1 MNVSFDLETPV
12 TSLRG
17 VGPSR
22 GKALGS
28 IGIQTVKDLL
38 LHFPRRYEDRRE
50 ITPLGELEEGKP
62 SLVVGTLCRLRSV
75 RTRRRDG
82 RGSLLLVMGEMREGT
97 ERLRLSWFNRPGLS
111 RSLGAGKRI
120 SVFGKVEK
128 GETGW
133 EMSSPDYEVLEGT
146 LCPQTGIVPIY
157 PLAAGLSQSFLRSLT
172 RFILESP
179 QAKGL
184 LEETLPGRV
193 LSGEEFPELAKA
205 IEWLHYPPDEK
216 AWKKA
221 RGRVAFEELF
231 SLQARLRNSRL
242 ALERTSRAP
251 IVRQGHLTAAFL
263 GEGLPFSL
271 TGPQQEALSEIIE
284 DLGRETPMRR
294 LLHGDVGTGKTAV
307 ALGASMAA
315 IDSGLQVAFMV
326 PTEVLAWQH
335 YRNASPIFRRLGAF
349 CGVLTS
355 GCSPDDRRYS
365 ASTLAEGIPGLFFGT
380 QALFQEGTAWKK
392 LGFVIVDEQH
402 RFGVEQKASLIE
414 KGNNPHLLVMSAT
427 PIPRTLTLTAYGELD
442 VTTLGGSLPGRKSVK
457 TFILG
462 KERLARLMARVRKE
476 ILSGGQV
483 IWVCPFLQEREE
495 DTAVS
500 ARRRLGEIRENLPD
514 VPAGLIHGQMP
525 AAEKDEAMEDF
536 AEGRTRLLVAT
547 TVVEVGI
554 DVAGTTMI
562 VVEDAE
568 RFGLSQLH
576 QLRGRA
582 GRGQGGGICVL
593 LTATEDREAK
603 ERLEILAANTDGL
616 RIAEEDL
623 RLRGPGALCGTRQHG
638 VTEFRVADLSRDRS
652 LVELARR
659 KAKELEIGDPL
670 LEFKSWLS
678 DPDKA
683 GEGTP
688 CPVLG

>member
-1 MNVSFDLETPV
+1 MNVSFDFETPV

-157 PLAAGLSQSFLRSLT
+157 PLAAGLSQGFLRSLT

>member
-1 MNVSFDLETPV
+1 MNVSLDLETPV

-28 IGIQTVKDLL
+28 IGIETVKDLL

-50 ITPLGELEEGKP
+50 ITPLSELEEGKS

-97 ERLRLSWFNRPGLS
+97 ARLRLSWFNRPGLS
-111 RSLGAGKRI
+111 RSLGEGRRI
-120 SVFGKVEK
+120 SAFGKVER

-133 EMSSPDYEVLEGT
+133 EMSSPEYEILEGT

-157 PLAAGLSQSFLRSLT
+157 PLAAGLSQGFMRNLT
-172 RFILESP
+172 RFILQSP

-184 LEETLPGRV
+184 MEETLPGRV

-221 RGRVAFEELF
+221 RSRVAFEELF

-242 ALERTSRAP
+242 VLEKASRAP
-251 IVRQGHLTAAFL
+251 IVRQGRLTAAFL

-271 TGPQQEALSEIIE
+271 TGSQQEALSEIIE
-284 DLGRETPMRR
+284 DLGRDTPMRR

-355 GCSPDDRRYS
+355 GCSPDDRRCSTS
-365 ASTLAEGIPGLFFGT
+365 ALAEGIPGLFFGT
-380 QALFQEGTAWKK
+380 QALFQGGTAWKK

-442 VTTLGGSLPGRKSVK
+442 VTTLGGRLPGRKSVK

-462 KERLARLMARVRKE
+462 KERLAKLMARIRKE

-483 IWVCPFLQEREE
+483 IWVCPFLLEREE
-495 DTAVS
+495 DAAVS
-500 ARRRLGEIRENLPD
+500 ARKRLGEIREILPD
-514 VPAGLIHGQMP
+514 VPAGLFHGQMP
-525 AAEKDEAMEDF
+525 AAEKGEVMEDF
-536 AEGRTRLLVAT
+536 VEGRTRLLVAT

-593 LTATEDREAK
+593 LTETEDREAK

-659 KAKELEIGDPL
+659 KAKDLEIGDPL

-678 DPDKA
+678 ETEKA

-688 CPVLG
+688 SPVLG

>member
-1 MNVSFDLETPV
+1 MNVSLDLETPV

-28 IGIQTVKDLL
+28 IGIETVKDLL

-50 ITPLGELEEGKP
+50 ITPLSELEEGKS
-62 SLVVGTLCRLRSV
+62 SLVVGTLCRLQSV

-97 ERLRLSWFNRPGLS
+97 ARLRLSWFNRPGLS
-111 RSLGAGKRI
+111 RSLGEGRRI
-120 SVFGKVEK
+120 SAFGKVEK

-133 EMSSPDYEVLEGT
+133 EMSSPEYEILEGT

-157 PLAAGLSQSFLRSLT
+157 PLAAGLSQGFMRNLT
-172 RFILESP
+172 RFILQSP

-184 LEETLPGRV
+184 MEETLPGRV

-221 RGRVAFEELF
+221 RSRVAFEELF

-242 ALERTSRAP
+242 VLEKASRAP
-251 IVRQGHLTAAFL
+251 IVRQGRLTAAFL

-271 TGPQQEALSEIIE
+271 TGSQQEALSEIIE
-284 DLGRETPMRR
+284 DLGRDTPMRR

-307 ALGASMAA
+307 ALAASMAA

-355 GCSPDDRRYS
+355 GCSPDDRRCSTS
-365 ASTLAEGIPGLFFGT
+365 ALAEGIPGLFFGT
-380 QALFQEGTAWKK
+380 QALFQGGTAWKK

-442 VTTLGGSLPGRKSVK
+442 VTTLGGRLPGRKSVK

-462 KERLARLMARVRKE
+462 KERLAKLMARIRKE

-483 IWVCPFLQEREE
+483 IWVCPFLLEREE
-495 DTAVS
+495 DAAVS
-500 ARRRLGEIRENLPD
+500 ARKRLGEIREILPD
-514 VPAGLIHGQMP
+514 VPAGLFHGQMP
-525 AAEKDEAMEDF
+525 AAEKGEVMEDF
-536 AEGRTRLLVAT
+536 VEGRTRLLVAT

-593 LTATEDREAK
+593 LTETEDREAK

-659 KAKELEIGDPL
+659 KAKDLEIGDPL

-678 DPDKA
+678 ETEKA

-688 CPVLG
+688 SPVLG

>member
-1 MNVSFDLETPV
+1 
-12 TSLRG
+12 
-17 VGPSR
+17 
-22 GKALGS
+22 
-28 IGIQTVKDLL
+28 
-38 LHFPRRYEDRRE
+38 
-50 ITPLGELEEGKP
+50 
-62 SLVVGTLCRLRSV
+62 
-75 RTRRRDG
+75 
-82 RGSLLLVMGEMREGT
+82 
-97 ERLRLSWFNRPGLS
+97 
-111 RSLGAGKRI
+111 
-120 SVFGKVEK
+120 
-128 GETGW
+128 
-133 EMSSPDYEVLEGT
+133 
-146 LCPQTGIVPIY
+146 
-157 PLAAGLSQSFLRSLT
+157 
-172 RFILESP
+172 
-179 QAKGL
+179 
-184 LEETLPGRV
+184 
-193 LSGEEFPELAKA
+193 
-205 IEWLHYPPDEK
+205 
-216 AWKKA
+216 
-221 RGRVAFEELF
+221 
-231 SLQARLRNSRL
+231 
-242 ALERTSRAP
+242 
-251 IVRQGHLTAAFL
+251 
-263 GEGLPFSL
+263 
-271 TGPQQEALSEIIE
+271 
-284 DLGRETPMRR
+284 
-294 LLHGDVGTGKTAV
+294 
-307 ALGASMAA
+307 MAA

-355 GCSPDDRRYS
+355 GCSPDDRRCSTS
-365 ASTLAEGIPGLFFGT
+365 ALAEGIPGLFFGT
-380 QALFQEGTAWKK
+380 QALFQGGTAWKK

-442 VTTLGGSLPGRKSVK
+442 VTTLGGRLPGRKSVK

-462 KERLARLMARVRKE
+462 KERLAKLMARIRKE

-483 IWVCPFLQEREE
+483 IWVCPFLLEREE
-495 DTAVS
+495 DAAVS
-500 ARRRLGEIRENLPD
+500 ARKRLGEIREILPD
-514 VPAGLIHGQMP
+514 VPAGLFHGQMP
-525 AAEKDEAMEDF
+525 AAEKGEVMEDF
-536 AEGRTRLLVAT
+536 VEGRTRLLVAT

-593 LTATEDREAK
+593 LTETEDREAK

-659 KAKELEIGDPL
+659 KAKDLEIGDPL

-678 DPDKA
+678 ETEKA

-688 CPVLG
+688 SPVLG